1 MSEPIPGGGEL
12 ASGEEAELERLLAD
26 VQRYPLQLHRA
37 QWDQLRVLARDGDR
51 RAQLDL
57 LRAALGG
64 AGTRPGE
71 PERSHRAG
79 PDSTVAELLDRLQDA
94 ERRAGAAAARVQAL
108 EIQVRQLQA
117 QLRAAQQRDE
127 EPRGRG

>member
-12 ASGEEAELERLLAD
+12 ASGDEAELERMLAD

-51 RAQLDL
+51 HAQLDL

-71 PERSHRAG
+71 PERSHRAR

-94 ERRAGAAAARVQAL
+94 ERRAGAAAARAQAL
-108 EIQVRQLQA
+108 EVQVLQLEA
-117 QLRAAQQRDE
+117 RLRDAQQGDGD
-127 EPRGRG
+127 PRGQG